1 VIARRLLKAFGAV
14 ERVFLASDKELQNV
28 EGIGKKISE
37 RIRKLLTAPYRE
49 EDSISH
55 D

>member
-1 VIARRLLKAFGAV
+1 
-14 ERVFLASDKELQNV
+14 V

-37 RIRKLLTAPYRE
+37 RIRKLLTAPYKE
-49 EDSISH
+49 NDMTSH